1 MRYPHGYKVAIATG
15 IGGTAGIGWIIGSWI
30 GDPAYAFKASAFFAL
45 LTGAVLNVAGADHP
59 HPQFGAANVVTTIR
73 AMLAA
78 FGAGLIGYPALS
90 GVMWAVIA
98 LTTAMVILDGLDG
111 RLARATGMSSEY
123 GARFDMETDAAFILV
138 LSILVWQHG
147 KAGVWVLMC
156 GLMRY
161 VFVAAGWLMPWMAAP
176 LRATLRGRIVAVS
189 QLVGLGVALAPIVPV
204 PASTVVAGLTLA
216 TLTWSFAIDIAWLA
230 RQRQTQCPQE

>member
-1 MRYPHGYKVAIATG
+1 
-15 IGGTAGIGWIIGSWI
+15 
-30 GDPAYAFKASAFFAL
+30 
-45 LTGAVLNVAGADHP
+45 
-59 HPQFGAANVVTTIR
+59 
-73 AMLAA
+73 
-78 FGAGLIGYPALS
+78 
-90 GVMWAVIA
+90 VMWAVIA
-98 LTTAMVILDGLDG
+98 LTAAIVILDGLDG

-161 VFVAAGWLMPWMAAP
+161 GFVAAGRLMPWMAAP

-189 QLVGLGVALAPIVPV
+189 QLVGLGVALAPIVPA
-204 PASTVVAGLTLA
+204 PASTVAAGLTLA
-216 TLTWSFAIDIAWLA
+216 ALTWSFGLDIAWLA
-230 RQRQTQCPQE
+230 RQRHS

>member
-15 IGGTAGIGWIIGSWI
+15 IGGTAVVGWIIGSWL
-30 GDPAYAFKASAFFAL
+30 GDRSYAFKAAAFFAL
-45 LTGAVLNVAGADHP
+45 LTVAVLNVAGGDHP
-59 HPQFGAANVVTTIR
+59 HPRFGAANIVTTVR

-90 GVMWAVIA
+90 SAMWAVIA
-98 LTTAMVILDGLDG
+98 LTTAMLILDGLDG
-111 RLARATGMSSEY
+111 RLARATGMSSEF

-138 LSILVWQHG
+138 LSILAWQHG

-161 VFVAAGWLMPWMAAP
+161 VFGAAGWLTPWMSAP
-176 LRATLRGRIVAVS
+176 LRATLRGRLVAVS

-216 TLTWSFAIDIAWLA
+216 ALTWSFSLDVAWLA
-230 RQRQTQCPQE
+230 RQRQS